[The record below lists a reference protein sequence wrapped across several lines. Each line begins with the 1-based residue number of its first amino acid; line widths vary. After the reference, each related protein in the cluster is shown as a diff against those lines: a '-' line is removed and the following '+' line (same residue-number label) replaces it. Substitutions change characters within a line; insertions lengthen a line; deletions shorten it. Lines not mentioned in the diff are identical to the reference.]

1 MFNDFVF
8 FLSEFPELENN
19 NTLNEEKERLK
30 EKKKKKISIHSSFL
44 YRFSSIFLNSIHLI
58 YTYSNS
64 QIRKLKQ
71 EKKIATFYSIYF
83 H

>member
-30 EKKKKKISIHSSFL
+30 EKKKKN
-44 YRFSSIFLNSIHLI
+44 LNS
-58 YTYSNS
+58 
-64 QIRKLKQ
+64 LK
-71 EKKIATFYSIYF
+71 FSV
-83 H
+83 

>member
-30 EKKKKKISIHSSFL
+30 EKKKKKKSQFTQVFCIDFLPSS
-44 YRFSSIFLNSIHLI
+44 
-58 YTYSNS
+58 
-64 QIRKLKQ
+64 
-71 EKKIATFYSIYF
+71 
-83 H
+83 